1 MTHLASFKISPEQI
15 RGKTYINYLIV
26 NVSLL
31 MVNSSWLMINPFLH
45 NDPFWSPPQKK
56 HQKTFDFLFSGVSK
70 ATIWKKTINT
80 KPNLV
85 VKWQFPHL
93 QLQRVF

>member
-1 MTHLASFKISPEQI
+1 MTHLASFKIPPEQI

-45 NDPFWSPPQKK
+45 NDPFWSPP
-56 HQKTFDFLFSGVSK
+56 
-70 ATIWKKTINT
+70 KKTSE
-80 KPNLV
+80 NLWFSFFRGI
-85 VKWQFPHL
+85 KSDDSEENYQY
-93 QLQRVF
+93 